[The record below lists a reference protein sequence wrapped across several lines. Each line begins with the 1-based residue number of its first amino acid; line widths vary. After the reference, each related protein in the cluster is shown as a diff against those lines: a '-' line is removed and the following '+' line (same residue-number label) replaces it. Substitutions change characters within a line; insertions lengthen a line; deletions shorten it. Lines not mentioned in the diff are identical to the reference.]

1 MNSILLH
8 NGVEMP
14 IMAIGTNWMNYKELY
29 SIMRAGFEAGFRAI
43 DTARDYG
50 NEPVVGAVLKAVLKD
65 MGMNRSDVFITTK
78 IGNRQQIKGNI
89 SEQIEESLR
98 NLQTDY
104 VDLWLMHWPYPDYFK
119 TTWDKMTE
127 VYTKTDKVRAI
138 GVANYRERHFNQL
151 LSSKDVLTPMV
162 NQTEYHPLR
171 TVVNLK
177 SYMQSHNIKLQAY
190 APLCRLVD
198 PLKNAEIL
206 NSLCKKYN
214 KSIGQIILRW
224 HVQQGDVMPIFKS
237 YKPTRFKENINIFD
251 FELSQQ
257 EMDDIFALNI
267 DYKYHIESCNCPGY

>member
-1 MNSILLH
+1 MNTIKLN

-104 VDLWLMHWPYPDYFK
+104 IDLWLMHWPYPDYFK

-237 YKPTRFKENINIFD
+237 YKLTRFKENIDVFD

>member
-104 VDLWLMHWPYPDYFK
+104 IDLWLMHWPYPDYFK

-237 YKPTRFKENINIFD
+237 YKPTRFKENIDVFD